1 MEKNIRLL
9 MFVNYERSDESI
21 GVTKKIR
28 GLINAFRKKG
38 IEVFYTSYEK
48 NGIGIFNNQDEM
60 IYTRDYMTNKFRG
73 VFRRF
78 ELIKTTQ
85 YFLKSTNLGFDI
97 LFTRWIGFDIPFI
110 NALKIAKKKKGTYVI
125 IDMHSYFEGIT
136 FPSLKG
142 KYMTFNTKMF
152 KNRAAKYIDTF
163 LTEGDVNILFGRK
176 TIKAA
181 IGVEIDNLPIHNY
194 SGKKDELNIITVA
207 NERPYHGYDRLI
219 KSLSFYKGSANVCLH
234 IVGNVYPKTREM
246 VQNLNLQDK
255 VIFYGKQYGK
265 QLEDIYNKCNLAA
278 GPICQHRVGGKKDT
292 GLKTKEY
299 IGIGLPYF
307 YGGQDLMDDSIG
319 KYILNIPDDESMI
332 DYDVLYNF
340 YLSYCNEEN
349 VAILMREYAKN
360 YFSWDSIS
368 SSFLEDYYKKNK

>member
-1 MEKNIRLL
+1 MARTIRML
-9 MFVNYERSDESI
+9 MFVNYERPDESI

-38 IEVFYTSYEK
+38 IEVYYTSYEK

-78 ELIKTTQ
+78 DLIKTTQ
-85 YFLKSTNLGFDI
+85 HFLKSTVLDFDI
-97 LFTRWIGFDIPFI
+97 LYTRWIGFDIPFI
-110 NALKIAKKKKGTYVI
+110 NTLKIAKQKKNAYVI
-125 IDMHSYFEGIT
+125 IDMCSYFEGIT
-136 FPSLKG
+136 YPSLKG
-142 KYMTFNTKMF
+142 KYMTLNTTIF
-152 KNRAAKYIDTF
+152 KEKTAKYIDTF
-163 LTEGDVNILFGRK
+163 LTEGDLSSIFGRK
-176 TIKAA
+176 TIKSSM
-181 IGVEIDNLPIHNY
+181 GVEIENLPLHNY
-194 SGKKDELNIITVA
+194 IGKKDELHIVTVA

-219 KSLSFYKGSANVCLH
+219 KSLGFYKGDAKVFLH
-234 IVGNVYPKTREM
+234 IVGIVYPKTEEL
-246 VQNLNLQDK
+246 VQELNLQDK
-255 VIFYGKQYGK
+255 VTFYGKKYGK
-265 QLEDIYNKCNLAA
+265 QLEEIYNKCNLAA

-299 IGIGLPYF
+299 LGIGIPYF
-307 YGGQDLMDDSIG
+307 YSGQEQVDESIE
-319 KYILNIPDDESMI
+319 KFILNIPDDESMI

-360 YFSWDSIS
+360 NLSWDSIS
-368 SSFLEDYYKKNK
+368 SSFLVDYYKKHR